1 MTDFIDNG
9 SATIMSPEC
18 PVAIV
23 ITTDD
28 EICQLRIPKYRGRN
42 AMSSDSSDDEDIVLH
57 ESQPNTP
64 TLQPDKS
71 DSVHTIHSQLLMKL
85 LSPEGALVNTKLD
98 SNDTGEKRTVR
109 GKYEIRPIRG
119 TTLYIAE
126 CNVDT
131 RFGDFHA
138 YIFQDLIGKHYI
150 IALTYGKIKE
160 KDKPFYIRLHSSC
173 VTSETLRG
181 CDCDCVQ
188 QLEGAIKIISEKQQG
203 ILFYLLQEGRGAG
216 YVGKSRDRMLVQA
229 SCDQISTFEAYQVMG
244 LKKDHR
250 HYENIGQICD
260 LLGIGNAQFVLLTN
274 NPDKIQ
280 AMTDLKLNVISTVPL
295 EFDSSPFNV
304 AYLSSKQA
312 SGHLLRSASHSTLR
326 GKSAPEPVPLF
337 KPCIVPN
344 AQRFIYC
351 ASYYLP
357 MKPINDEILLT
368 EQQFYEM
375 FKYRPIDY
383 YINMPNPCVLHYQA
397 LRNNRFLVKIDVN
410 NLQKHEENCRN
421 DPVCELLTT
430 PYWFKVN

>member
-1 MTDFIDNG
+1 
-9 SATIMSPEC
+9 
-18 PVAIV
+18 
-23 ITTDD
+23 
-28 EICQLRIPKYRGRN
+28 
-42 AMSSDSSDDEDIVLH
+42 
-57 ESQPNTP
+57 
-64 TLQPDKS
+64 
-71 DSVHTIHSQLLMKL
+71 
-85 LSPEGALVNTKLD
+85 
-98 SNDTGEKRTVR
+98 
-109 GKYEIRPIRG
+109 
-119 TTLYIAE
+119 
-126 CNVDT
+126 
-131 RFGDFHA
+131 
-138 YIFQDLIGKHYI
+138 
-150 IALTYGKIKE
+150 
-160 KDKPFYIRLHSSC
+160 DKPFYIRLHSSC

-326 GKSAPEPVPLF
+326 
-337 KPCIVPN
+337 
-344 AQRFIYC
+344 
-351 ASYYLP
+351 
-357 MKPINDEILLT
+357 
-368 EQQFYEM
+368 
-375 FKYRPIDY
+375 
-383 YINMPNPCVLHYQA
+383 
-397 LRNNRFLVKIDVN
+397 
-410 NLQKHEENCRN
+410 
-421 DPVCELLTT
+421 
-430 PYWFKVN
+430 